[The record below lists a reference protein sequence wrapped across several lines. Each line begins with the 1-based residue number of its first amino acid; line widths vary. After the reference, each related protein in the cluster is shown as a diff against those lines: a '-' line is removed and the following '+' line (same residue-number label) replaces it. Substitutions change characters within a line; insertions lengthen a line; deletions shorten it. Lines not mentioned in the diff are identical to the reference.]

1 GLYQNAWKMNPT
13 QDIFYD
19 SDLPEHYILHNNLNP
34 LASIHHGGGKNFM
47 HDRST
52 INLRPRYYITD
63 NLHIDGNVSYK
74 ISKSAEKWKRSTFKF
89 FDGDGK
95 PVAVWGNA
103 VDAEQKVSTSQ
114 ITARAN
120 VNYVKNMRKDKDK
133 LYLIAGSEIMN
144 YVYTDYREISK
155 ASVYGRLNYSFDN
168 RYLLELTA
176 RSDGSSKFAPGHRWG
191 FFPSGAIAWNAHNES
206 FMQGLTSSG
215 DLNVLKFRFSYG
227 KI

>member
-1 GLYQNAWKMNPT
+1 
-13 QDIFYD
+13 
-19 SDLPEHYILHNNLNP
+19 
-34 LASIHHGGGKNFM
+34 
-47 HDRST
+47 
-52 INLRPRYYITD
+52 
-63 NLHIDGNVSYK
+63 
-74 ISKSAEKWKRSTFKF
+74 
-89 FDGDGK
+89 
-95 PVAVWGNA
+95 
-103 VDAEQKVSTSQ
+103 STSQ

-227 KI
+227 KIGNENVDPYLWQEIVNTWGWMMRVP